1 MNKLNISHP
10 IPLEDKVVAHHTSD
24 GSELIPAEVRA
35 GTKEEI
41 SQRQN
46 KSLEAGYIVDDEGIV
61 NNYAVE
67 PDTSLAN
74 YPSPEQQKRY
84 IFLGGGAAL
93 LVTSVLAIAFTVS

>member
-1 MNKLNISHP
+1 MNKLNISNT
-10 IPLEDKVVAHHTSD
+10 ITLEDKVIEHHTSD

-35 GTKEEI
+35 GTSEEI
-41 SQRQN
+41 NQRQN
-46 KSLEAGYIVDDEGIV
+46 KSLKAGYTIDDEGIM

-84 IFLGGGAAL
+84 LLMGVGATL
-93 LVTSVLAIAFTVS
+93 LLTSVLAIAFTVS

>member
-1 MNKLNISHP
+1 MNKLNISDT
-10 IPLEDKVVAHHTSD
+10 ITLENNVVAHHTSD
-24 GSELIPAEVRA
+24 GSELIPAEVQS

-41 SQRQN
+41 NQRQN

-84 IFLGGGAAL
+84 LLMGVGATL

>member
-1 MNKLNISHP
+1 MNKLNISDT
-10 IPLEDKVVAHHTSD
+10 ITLENKVVAHHTSD
-24 GSELIPAEVRA
+24 GSELIPAEVQS

-41 SQRQN
+41 NQRQN

-84 IFLGGGAAL
+84 LLMGVGATL

>member
-24 GSELIPAEVRA
+24 GSELIPAEVQS

-46 KSLEAGYIVDDEGIV
+46 KSLKAGYTIDDEGII
-61 NNYAVE
+61 NNYAAE
-67 PDTSLAN
+67 PDTTLAN

-84 IFLGGGAAL
+84 LLMGGGAAL